1 MKQHPREEEQRRG
14 SRTAMVAGACVAG
27 LFVAVVGWAALPW
40 MTNVSD
46 LVGRPATG
54 AVKTSTTTGIGTG
67 VPSQSEAESRV
78 GKDDPAGLEDST
90 GGRARRIKQTS
101 TALSLSSQQRDRLR
115 TILGQQ
121 KLPRSDRS
129 NFELMIGTAVPRQT
143 EVGDLPPE
151 ATEVLNGYWGDQSLI
166 VGNSLV
172 IVDQHTRR
180 VVAIIAGMT

>member
-1 MKQHPREEEQRRG
+1 M
-14 SRTAMVAGACVAG
+14 
-27 LFVAVVGWAALPW
+27 
-40 MTNVSD
+40 
-46 LVGRPATG
+46 
-54 AVKTSTTTGIGTG
+54 
-67 VPSQSEAESRV
+67 
-78 GKDDPAGLEDST
+78 EDST
-90 GGRARRIKQTS
+90 GGRARKIKQTS
-101 TALSLSSQQRDRLR
+101 TALSLSSEQRDRLR
-115 TILGQQ
+115 TILAQQ

-143 EVGDLPPE
+143 EVGDLPSE